1 MLFAKYGGIY
11 QTYLRKDFRDD
22 LLNAFEAETDP
33 SPTPLK
39 KGNSISLFPFVFYFI
54 KISNL
59 ISLYKSNTAFSFF

>member
-11 QTYLRKDFRDD
+11 QIYLRKDFRDD

-39 KGNSISLFPFVFYFI
+39 KGNSTLFPFFLIQFP
-54 KISNL
+54 NP
-59 ISLYKSNTAFSFF
+59 ISLYKSNTAFSFS